1 MLVTGAATLVGW
13 YNDFQCD
20 MMGSA
25 NAIIAGI
32 RKAGQESNLSD
43 ASLTPTD
50 GAPMWLMT
58 LKSWSQQIKAAF
70 ECNNPESVMENAS
83 ITEQYMS
90 VTRQLNTLLARVVK
104 VEPSIMVMSHVSITK
119 QTLSEA
125 NKALTETLQ
134 RTTDELMKQT
144 NRCTKLTAQ
153 VNKLITLVQLGASPA
168 SVKGTTAPLLDIA
181 EASTSVD

>member
-1 MLVTGAATLVGW
+1 
-13 YNDFQCD
+13 

-70 ECNNPESVMENAS
+70 ECNNPESVTENAS
-83 ITEQYMS
+83 ITEQYMG
-90 VTRQLNTLLARVVK
+90 VTCQLNTLLARVVK
-104 VEPSIMVMSHVSITK
+104 VESSITAMSHISIAE
-119 QTLSEA
+119 QTFSEA

-134 RTTDELMKQT
+134 RTTNEPMKQT

-153 VNKLITLVQLGASPA
+153 ANKLITLVQLGASPA